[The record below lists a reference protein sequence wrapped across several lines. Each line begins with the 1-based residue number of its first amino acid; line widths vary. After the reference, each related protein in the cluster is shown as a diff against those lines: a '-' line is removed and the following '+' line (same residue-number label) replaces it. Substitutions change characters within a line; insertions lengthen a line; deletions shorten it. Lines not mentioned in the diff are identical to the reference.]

1 MPEMIENMPSLSE
14 EGGGEGEY
22 VPPSSPQFWIFV
34 MICCLLVLFA
44 GLMSGLTLG
53 LLSFEEVDLLVLMK
67 SGTEKQRKH
76 AKRILGVFRSQHWL
90 LVTLLLCNAI
100 AMEAL
105 PIFLNKISNEVVA
118 VAVSVT
124 AVLFF
129 GEIFPQSIC
138 KKFGLSI
145 GSSFSPMVKVL
156 MYLTSAIS
164 YPLAKFLDYM
174 IGKNHA
180 GLMKRKQLEALVE
193 FHGTIEGK
201 GGDLTS
207 DEVKIITGALSL
219 SNKPSFMAM
228 TPLSIT
234 FMLPSD
240 TVLDRKII
248 RSIVES
254 GYSRIP
260 IHVPGR
266 REDIIGLII
275 VKELLLLDPDAE
287 IPVLSTKV
295 KLYALPRMDATTSM
309 YDVLNIFQTGK
320 SHMAILTYSGG
331 NLEID
336 SAIKR
341 SIYHADGKRLSNGSI
356 MDTTTAFS
364 TPDRAAE
371 DQDDQDEETN
381 LLSSRAG
388 DVEAPYSD
396 TLLMQQDKP
405 RIHYTSSGVGP
416 GVIGIITIEDV
427 LEELLQEEIVDET
440 DKFVD
445 NLRLQARDER
455 KLIKGLHPSLQRL
468 LLESE
473 STTSSLIPII
483 QQQNE
488 LLAEQKRKKK
498 SSLRTSQ
505 QIGDEKLL

>member
-1 MPEMIENMPSLSE
+1 MKSSDLLTGEMSESLPSLAHE
-14 EGGGEGEY
+14 EGGEGEI
-22 VPPSSPQFWIFV
+22 VGPDSPQFWIFV
-34 MICCLLVLFA
+34 AICFFLVLFA

-105 PIFLNKISNEVVA
+105 PIFLSKISSEVVA

-145 GSSFSPMVKVL
+145 GSSFSPMVRVL
-156 MYLTSAIS
+156 MYVTSAIS

-219 SNKPSFMAM
+219 SNKPAFMAM
-228 TPLSIT
+228 TPLSIV

-240 TVLDRKII
+240 TVLDRTII

-266 REDIIGLII
+266 REDIVGLII
-275 VKELLLLDPDAE
+275 AKELLLLDPDAE
-287 IPVLSTKV
+287 VPVLSTKV

-320 SHMAILTYSGG
+320 SHMAVLTYSGG
-331 NLEID
+331 NVEID
-336 SAIKR
+336 SAIKQ
-341 SIYHADGKRLSNGSI
+341 SIYHTDPNRRRSSGSI
-356 MDTTTAFS
+356 MDT
-364 TPDRAAE
+364 PE
-371 DQDDQDEETN
+371 DLENQSEETN
-381 LLSSRAG
+381 LLFNKDG
-388 DVEAPYSD
+388 DSDKEPYSYSD
-396 TLLMQQDKP
+396 TLPMQQDKP
-405 RIHYTSSGVGP
+405 RIHYTTSGIGP

-455 KLIKGLHPSLQRL
+455 KLITGLHPSLQRL
-468 LLESE
+468 LLDSE
-473 STTSSLIPII
+473 STTASLIPII

-488 LLAEQKRKKK
+488 LLAEQRRKKRN
-498 SSLRTSQ
+498 SLRSSQ
-505 QIGDEKLL
+505 QIGDEL

>member
-1 MPEMIENMPSLSE
+1 MEGNAAGLAE
-14 EGGGEGEY
+14 EERIT
-22 VPPSSPQFWIFV
+22 PDNPAFWVFMAICIF
-34 MICCLLVLFA
+34 LVLFA

-53 LLSFEEVDLLVLMK
+53 LLSFEEVDLLVLIK

-76 AKRILGVFRSQHWL
+76 AKRIMSVFRSQHWL

-105 PIFLNKISNEVVA
+105 PIFLNKISNEIVA

-129 GEIFPQSIC
+129 GEIFPQSVC

-145 GSSFSPMVKVL
+145 GSSFSPLVKVL
-156 MYLTSAIS
+156 MYATSVVS

-201 GGDLTS
+201 GGELS
-207 DEVKIITGALSL
+207 GDEVKIITGALSL
-219 SNKPSFMAM
+219 SNKPAFMAM
-228 TPLSIT
+228 TPLQIC

-240 TVLDRKII
+240 TLLDRKVI

-275 VKELLLLDPDAE
+275 TKELLLLDPDDE

-295 KLYALPRMDATTSM
+295 KLYSLPRMDASISM

-320 SHMAILTYSGG
+320 SHMAVLTYAGG
-331 NLEID
+331 SQEID
-336 SAIKR
+336 HAI
-341 SIYHADGKRLSNGSI
+341 HVHDDPVPWNN
-356 MDTTTAFS
+356 TTA
-364 TPDRAAE
+364 TAAE
-371 DQDDQDEETN
+371 ENGDGDDQDEESN
-381 LLSSRAG
+381 LLG
-388 DVEAPYSD
+388 ENNKDTTYSD
-396 TLLMQQDKP
+396 VPVTDKP
-405 RIHYTSSGVGP
+405 RVHYTSSGVGP
-416 GVIGIITIEDV
+416 GIIGIITIEDV

-445 NLRLQARDER
+445 NLRLQVKDER
-455 KLIKGLHPSLQRL
+455 KLIKDLHPSLQRL
-468 LLESE
+468 LLDSE
-473 STTSSLIPII
+473 STTAALIPII
-483 QQQNE
+483 QKQNE
-488 LLAEQKRKKK
+488 LLRSQKRQKKK
-498 SSLRTSQ
+498 SIRESQ
-505 QIGDEKLL
+505 KLINDL